1 MSSKSILQRN
11 SKMTKTMKMHAGYR
25 IFNVS
30 MPAGITCP
38 MAGECGRICYAKYG
52 RMVMPNQL
60 AGYRENLDMYNAG
73 TFFPQLEQELT
84 RQERLAAKMGQTVL
98 IRIHDTGDFFSREY
112 LEDWL
117 TFMRAHPHVWF
128 YAYTKSVSFVKDA
141 AISGLIPENFTYV
154 FSYGGKQD
162 LLIDREHDRWAEIVP
177 EDAEIPAGCF
187 DGSHDDIYAADPGCR
202 MIALRV
208 HGAGKKYL
216 KADA

>member
-1 MSSKSILQRN
+1 MSNKSILQRN
-11 SKMTKTMKMHAGYR
+11 SKMTKTMKLHAGYR

-60 AGYRENLDMYNAG
+60 AGYREKLTMYEQG
-73 TFFPQLEQELT
+73 VFFDQLEAELT

-141 AISGLIPENFTYV
+141 AISGLVPENFTYV

>member
-1 MSSKSILQRN
+1 MSNKSILQRN
-11 SKMTKTMKMHAGYR
+11 SKMTATMKMHAGYR

-38 MAGECGRICYAKYG
+38 MAGDCGRICYAKYG
-52 RMVMPNQL
+52 RMVMPNQM
-60 AGYRENLDMYNAG
+60 AGYRENLTMYEQG
-73 TFFPQLEQELT
+73 VFFDQLEAELT

-216 KADA
+216 RADA

>member
-141 AISGLIPENFTYV
+141 AISGLVPENFTYV

>member
-1 MSSKSILQRN
+1 MDKF
-11 SKMTKTMKMHAGYR
+11 T
-25 IFNVS
+25 
-30 MPAGITCP
+30 
-38 MAGECGRICYAKYG
+38 
-52 RMVMPNQL
+52 
-60 AGYRENLDMYNAG
+60 
-73 TFFPQLEQELT
+73 QLEAELT

-117 TFMRAHPHVWF
+117 TFMRAHPDVWF

-141 AISGLIPENFTYV
+141 AISELIPENFTYV

-162 LLIDREHDRWAEIVP
+162 LLIDRDHDRWSMVVP

>member
-1 MSSKSILQRN
+1 MSNKSILQRN

-52 RMVMPNQL
+52 RMILPDQI
-60 AGYRENLDMYNAG
+60 ASYRENLTMYEQG
-73 TFFPQLEQELT
+73 VFFDQLEAELT

-112 LEDWL
+112 LDDWL

-162 LLIDREHDRWAEIVP
+162 LMIDREHDRWAEIVP

>member
-1 MSSKSILQRN
+1 MSNKSILQRN
-11 SKMTKTMKMHAGYR
+11 GKMRKTMKMHAGYR

-52 RMVMPNQL
+52 RMILPDQI
-60 AGYRENLDMYNAG
+60 ASYRENLTMYEQG
-73 TFFPQLEQELT
+73 VFFDQLEAELT

-216 KADA
+216 RADA

>member
-1 MSSKSILQRN
+1 MSNKSILQRN
-11 SKMTKTMKMHAGYR
+11 SKMTKTMKLHAGYR

-38 MAGECGRICYAKYG
+38 MAGACAKVCYAKYG
-52 RMVMPNQL
+52 RQAMPRQM
-60 AGYRENLDMYNAG
+60 AGYRENLTMYEQG
-73 TFFPQLEQELT
+73 VFFDQLEAELT

-117 TFMRAHPHVWF
+117 TFMRAHPGVWF

-141 AISGLIPENFTYV
+141 AISGLVPENFTYV

>member
-38 MAGECGRICYAKYG
+38 MSGDCRWICYAKYG
-52 RMVMPNQL
+52 RMILPDQI
-60 AGYRENLDMYNAG
+60 ASYRENLTMYEQG
-73 TFFPQLEQELT
+73 VFFDQLEAELT

>member
-1 MSSKSILQRN
+1 MSNKSILQRN
-11 SKMTKTMKMHAGYR
+11 SKMTKTMKLHAGYR

-38 MAGECGRICYAKYG
+38 MAGACAKVCYAKYG
-52 RMVMPNQL
+52 RMAMPRQM

-84 RQERLAAKMGQTVL
+84 RQERLAAKMGQTIMV
-98 IRIHDTGDFFSREY
+98 RVHDTGDFFSREY

-117 TFMRAHPHVWF
+117 TFMRAHPTVWF

-141 AISGLIPENFTYV
+141 EISELIPENFTYV
-154 FSYGGKQD
+154 FSYGGRQD
-162 LLIDREHDRWAEIVP
+162 LLIDRQRDRFSEIVP
-177 EDAEIPAGCF
+177 EDADLPAGYF
-187 DGSHDDIYAADPGCR
+187 DGSEDDFIAADPGCR

-208 HGAGKKYL
+208 HGQGKTYL
-216 KADA
+216 EA

>member
-1 MSSKSILQRN
+1 MSNKSILQRN
-11 SKMTKTMKMHAGYR
+11 SKMTATMKAHPGIR
-25 IFNVS
+25 LFNVS

-60 AGYRENLDMYNAG
+60 AGYRENLTMYEQG
-73 TFFPQLEQELT
+73 VFFTQLEAQLT

-128 YAYTKSVSFVKDA
+128 YAYTKSVSCVKDA
-141 AISGLIPENFTYV
+141 AISGLVPENFTYV

-208 HGAGKKYL
+208 HGMGKTYL
-216 KADA
+216 VA